1 MWGVERG
8 GTSLNLCSVGVA
20 CFQKVVES
28 SVSRSPPLLYAL
40 LDRDCAF
47 SLACQKR
54 NLKGHF
60 TRFHISEG
68 LHSTFFMLWWLFLC
82 SPERP
87 LLNHLHSKPVW
98 TTLEKQ
104 ERSTLDQ
111 CKHWSDFASSA
122 RSLNLARKSTTVTD
136 RPVFHL
142 LFKRWIKKIAAYTFL
157 CSVNKTRLRNKEHR
171 LGVCMFSVMYH
182 VLPRRTPLQ
191 HGAARVTSLRVPQV
205 FIPASP
211 SLINNALPSR
221 SRSLLPITFETVS
234 TPLLVH
240 CWQSLWHI
248 CRVVWREYRLYRN
261 KPLCRSVSPS
271 LSLALHSRECV
282 CVSLIS
288 EGWQLEFRLCS
299 VSAIEW
305 QL

>member
-1 MWGVERG
+1 M
-8 GTSLNLCSVGVA
+8 
-20 CFQKVVES
+20 
-28 SVSRSPPLLYAL
+28 
-40 LDRDCAF
+40 
-47 SLACQKR
+47 
-54 NLKGHF
+54 
-60 TRFHISEG
+60 
-68 LHSTFFMLWWLFLC
+68 
-82 SPERP
+82 
-87 LLNHLHSKPVW
+87 
-98 TTLEKQ
+98 
-104 ERSTLDQ
+104 
-111 CKHWSDFASSA
+111 
-122 RSLNLARKSTTVTD
+122 TD

-211 SLINNALPSR
+211 SLINDALPSR

-234 TPLLVH
+234 TPLLVY

-248 CRVVWREYRLYRN
+248 CRVVWREYRLDRN

-282 CVSLIS
+282 CVSYLWGLTIRIQTMLCV
-288 EGWQLEFRLCS
+288 GYWMAALDPLGLFKTRLSLVPENVLSCPLLYPLS
-299 VSAIEW
+299 FSFSSRVTKPRCTHIKQPPHHHPPVGAQS
-305 QL
+305 